1 MTTTTPLDD
10 APFSPAEAA
19 RLALQC
25 LDLTSL
31 RDDDDAQSI
40 RALAARAAT
49 PHGAPAAL
57 CIYPAWL
64 GIAREALDQQGL
76 GAVRL
81 ATVVDFP
88 RGGGDPSAVAAEAD
102 AALAAGA
109 DEIDLVFPWRALQ
122 AGNTTAGARMV
133 AALRRACGAGVP
145 LKVILET
152 GELVDPTLIDRASRS
167 ALAEGADFLKT
178 STGKASRHA
187 SPAAVAVMLA
197 AIADTGTRAGLKV
210 AGGVAGLAEVQ
221 TYLALA
227 APVYGRDRLGPAT
240 LRFGASSLLPALLA
254 VLDGGAP
261 AAGGDSVGA
270 APQGY

>member
-1 MTTTTPLDD
+1 MTPTPPF
-10 APFSPAEAA
+10 APPAFTDAEAA
-19 RLALQC
+19 RLALRC

-31 RDDDDAQSI
+31 REDDSAASI

-64 GIAREALDQQGL
+64 GVAREALQAQGL
-76 GAVRL
+76 PAVRL

-88 RGGGDPSAVAAEAD
+88 HGGGNPAAVAADTARAITD
-102 AALAAGA
+102 GA

-122 AGNTTAGARMV
+122 AGDGSAGERMV
-133 AALRRACGAGVP
+133 AAVRAACGTGVP

-152 GELVDPTLIDRASRS
+152 GELVAPALIDRASRI
-167 ALAEGADFLKT
+167 ALAAGADFLKT

-187 SPAAVAVMLA
+187 SPVAVAVMLE
-197 AIADTGTRAGLKV
+197 AIAATGTRAGLKV
-210 AGGVAGLAEVQ
+210 AGGVAGIAEVQ

-227 APVYGRDRLGPAT
+227 APVYGRDGLGPAT
-240 LRFGASSLLPALLA
+240 LRFGASGLLPALLA
-254 VLDGGAP
+254 AMDGGVAP
-261 AAGGDSVGA
+261 PAT
-270 APQGY
+270 PGY

>member
-1 MTTTTPLDD
+1 MTPTPSS
-10 APFSPAEAA
+10 APAAFTDTEAA

-31 RDDDDAQSI
+31 REDDTADTI

-49 PHGAPAAL
+49 PHGPPAAL

-64 GIAREALDQQGL
+64 GVAREALDARGL
-76 GAVRL
+76 TAVRL

-88 RGGGDPSAVAAEAD
+88 HGGGTPATVAAEATRAISD
-102 AALAAGA
+102 GA

-122 AGNTTAGARMV
+122 AGDAAAGERMV
-133 AALRRACGAGVP
+133 AAVRAACGPGVP

-152 GELVDPTLIDRASRS
+152 GELDDPVLIDRASRI
-167 ALAEGADFLKT
+167 ALAAGADFLKT

-197 AIADTGTRAGLKV
+197 AIVATGGRAGLKV
-210 AGGVAGLAEVQ
+210 AGGVAGIAEVQ
-221 TYLALA
+221 DYLALA
-227 APVYGRDRLGPAT
+227 APVYGRNGLGPAT
-240 LRFGASSLLPALLA
+240 LRFGASGLLPALLA
-254 VLDGGAP
+254 VLDGGCVAP
-261 AAGGDSVGA
+261 AAV
-270 APQGY
+270 PGY